1 MTLAHI
7 AGVPLE
13 EWIVPL
19 VASGTGIVVGLRAA
33 AQRCVGRLPRPE
45 STGRVP

>member
-19 VASGTGIVVGLRAA
+19 LASGTGIVVGLRAA
-33 AQRCVGRLPRPE
+33 ARRARGRF
-45 STGRVP
+45 G